1 MSYQEE
7 FVDMMR
13 QQGAYYNS
21 PDLELGEMKTD
32 MTCAVGDM
40 TLTKED
46 YKVLEN
52 AKGKLKK
59 GDTVL
64 VLPLSDE
71 SNNPIDFV
79 VLGKVVAP

>member
-40 TLTKED
+40 ILTKEE

>member
-1 MSYQEE
+1 
-7 FVDMMR
+7 
-13 QQGAYYNS
+13 
-21 PDLELGEMKTD
+21 MKTD

-40 TLTKED
+40 ILTKED

>member
-40 TLTKED
+40 ILTKED